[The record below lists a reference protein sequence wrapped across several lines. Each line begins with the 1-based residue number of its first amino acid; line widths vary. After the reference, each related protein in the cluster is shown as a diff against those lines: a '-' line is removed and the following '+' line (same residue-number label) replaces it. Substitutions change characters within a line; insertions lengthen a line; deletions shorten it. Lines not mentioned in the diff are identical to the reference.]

1 MRTRAPQS
9 LAAVSMVDDGHIRA
23 LAVQDID
30 LLESFL
36 QGVAIAGV
44 ANKAAH
50 ADNKTIVQGGD
61 DYTNLAI
68 ELMGTLA
75 LGAPI
80 HVLDNQGL
88 LPPAQDSAIR

>member
-1 MRTRAPQS
+1 MRARAPQS
-9 LAAVSMVDDGHIRA
+9 RAAVSMVDGGHIRA
-23 LAVQDID
+23 LAVQDLD

-36 QGVAIAGV
+36 QDVAIAGV

-50 ADNKTIVQGGD
+50 ADNKTIVQSGD

-88 LPPAQDSAIR
+88 LPPAQDRAIR